1 MCAIMVIVQKERT
14 KQKTKEVK
22 TMKVYSEM
30 SIRDFEAWSGAVDT
44 KDKIIANDKEDEFD
58 ALIEELYPD
67 GIDETQ
73 LNDLLWF
80 DDEWILESLGIYE
93 DDDEDEEFD

>member
-1 MCAIMVIVQKERT
+1 
-14 KQKTKEVK
+14 
-22 TMKVYSEM
+22 MKVYSE
-30 SIRDFEAWSGAVDT
+30 ITLLQFEAWSGAKQT
-44 KDKIIANDKEDEFD
+44 QKRIIEEGKSEDFD

-80 DDEWILESLGIYE
+80 DHEWIFKCLGMEI
-93 DDDEDEEFD
+93 DED

>member
-44 KDKIIANDKEDEFD
+44 KDKIIANDKEEEFD

-80 DDEWILESLGIYE
+80 DDEWVLESLGIYE
-93 DDDEDEEFD
+93 DEEEEDFD

>member
-1 MCAIMVIVQKERT
+1 
-14 KQKTKEVK
+14 
-22 TMKVYSEM
+22 MKVYNEM

-58 ALIEELYPD
+58 ALIKELYPD

-73 LNDLLWF
+73 LNDILWF
-80 DDEWILESLGIYE
+80 DDEWVLESLGIYE
-93 DDDEDEEFD
+93 DEEEDFD